1 MGRPDGTGGNGRAG
15 DGLSKKGERGRK
27 KGGGGRKNRGA
38 TLGLRRASQVQLL
51 QLVSFSFFVIWLDF
65 HF

>member
-27 KGGGGRKNRGA
+27 KGGE
-38 TLGLRRASQVQLL
+38 TEEQLLGLEE
-51 QLVSFSFFVIWLDF
+51 SFLGTVLTAY
-65 HF
+65 